1 MISAGVVGGSGFI
14 GGEVLRLLL
23 DHPDVSVTGAS
34 SVRYAGRAVHYRQ
47 PHLYGQTTLRYC
59 DVADLPAS
67 DVIFVASPPGVAVG
81 ILPELESKATV
92 IIDLSPDARIYD
104 QARYEKYYGPHPKW
118 ELTAGFVAGL
128 PELHRAELATADR
141 IAVPGCMATAG
152 ILALSPPA
160 SRGLIEGDIWVTGL
174 TGSSGG
180 GATPTMGNVH
190 SIRSGAMRV
199 YAALGHRHEA
209 EIAQATGLNVHMSAI
224 GVEAVRGVQ
233 VICHA
238 QTAAGVAKR
247 DVWDALRGQYAGEPF
262 VRLIGQRGIYPLP
275 EPKILVGSNF
285 CDIGFEIDEQA
296 GCLAIVAALDNLIKG
311 AAGNAVQCFNIRM
324 GLPERQGLRFS
335 GLHPM

>member
-1 MISAGVVGGSGFI
+1 MIKASVVGGSGFI
-14 GGEVLRLLL
+14 GGELLRLLL

-34 SVRYAGRAVHYRQ
+34 SVRYVGRAVHYRQ
-47 PHLYGQTTLRYC
+47 PHLYGLTKLRYC
-59 DVADLPAS
+59 NVADMPPS
-67 DVIFVASPPGVAVG
+67 DVIFVATPPGAAVG
-81 ILPELESKATV
+81 LLPELESRARV
-92 IIDLSPDARIYD
+92 IIDLSPDARIYE
-104 QARYEKYYGPHPKW
+104 QARYEKYYGPHPRW

-160 SRGLIEGDIWVTGL
+160 SRGMIKGSIWVTGL

-180 GATPTMGNVH
+180 GAAPTVGNAH

-209 EIAQATGLNVHMSAI
+209 EIAQATGLEVHMSAI

-238 QTAAGVAKR
+238 ELVTGVTRR
-247 DVWDALRGQYAGEPF
+247 DVWNAYRDQYAGEPF
-262 VRLIGQRGIYPLP
+262 VRLIGQRGIYSLP

-285 CDIGFEIDEQA
+285 CDLGFEIDEQA
-296 GCLAIVAALDNLIKG
+296 GCLTVVAALDNLVKG
-311 AAGNAVQCFNIRM
+311 AAGNAIQCFNIRM
-324 GLPERQGLRFS
+324 SLPERQGLRFP
-335 GLHPM
+335 GLHPV